1 MGRRKAGLKMGV
13 GGVSGIT
20 TRKKGEED
28 RANMA
33 RLHLEWSIRPR
44 GGL

>member
-20 TRKKGEED
+20 TRKKGGED
-28 RANMA
+28 RANIA
-33 RLHLEWSIRPR
+33 RLLEWNIRPI